1 MIVTDQPPSQSTFTY
16 SCICAD
22 GTVPDCT
29 AYSQTLP
36 FFICQ
41 ATFSQCIND
50 HPNDAEGQQTCI
62 DDEKCGTKNATA
74 ALVSGTSSAA
84 SSTIT
89 SFSSSSAAAASGT
102 AGAGGSSSSASAS
115 APTASGA
122 AIATNQQL
130 ATGAFAAIL
139 VAAFKLLI

>member
-1 MIVTDQPPSQSTFTY
+1 MIVTDPPPSQTTFTY
-16 SCICAD
+16 TCICAD

-29 AYSQTLP
+29 AYQQTLP

-74 ALVSGTSSAA
+74 VLVSGTSSAA

-89 SFSSSSAAAASGT
+89 SFSSGSPSGT
-102 AGAGGSSSSASAS
+102 AGAGSSSSSATAS
-115 APTASGA
+115 AASTSSSGA
-122 AIATNQQL
+122 AVATNQQL

-139 VAAFKLLI
+139 MAAFKLLI